1 MKHQEVVL
9 SDGKRY
15 SLLTSFVPVK
25 DVLGSVR
32 ATLIEYTLT
41 EKSSTAPIMVYKLH
55 KTKDGCWYNHPFEEK
70 PTPFLMMKFRAAI
83 DKAEK

>member
-32 ATLIEYTLT
+32 AMLIEYTFT
-41 EKSSTAPIMVYKLH
+41 EKTATSQTMVYKLH
-55 KTKDGCWYNHPFEEK
+55 KTKDGYWYNHPFEEK
-70 PTPFLMMKFRAAI
+70 PTPSLMMKFKAAI
-83 DKAEK
+83 DEAEK